1 LPPLFSLDMF
11 SRRAVTDDRP
21 FSDRDAPRTVVN
33 HRPSPNHF
41 GLEAQGA
48 FDAQGA
54 LAAQGTFDAQG
65 ALVVLAG
72 DAVLLGVFAAQGLA
86 QPAIA
91 PIPKSAAVAKVSK

>member
-1 LPPLFSLDMF
+1 MF
-11 SRRAVTDDRP
+11 SRHAVTDDRP
-21 FSDRDAPRTVVN
+21 SVVN
-33 HRPSPNHF
+33 HRPSPNYF

-54 LAAQGTFDAQG
+54 LEAQGTLEAQG

-72 DAVLLGVFAAQGLA
+72 DAVLLGVFAAQGLE

-91 PIPKSAAVAKVSK
+91 PIPKSEAVAKVSK